1 GYRRTLAEILAH
13 IAVVTTRVQRCD
25 HRLAVGPFPKA
36 YVEWDARR
44 GVFGGVGAADPGS
57 RTPCQFLCREPFNSD
72 MCQDAGQGRGKT
84 EAVRKHVLDTG
95 LAELVAKPIVAVQD
109 LTGDGLGTGRVDVA
123 LLHGRAG
130 RKPATGRHILFE
142 PRKVSRIVFLHHAVP
157 IGAAEIEDV
166 VRILFEQRE
175 VVTRGLG
182 EVFADDLRILPSPL
196 RIEM

>member
-1 GYRRTLAEILAH
+1 GLKESYGGLARRAAGVAYAVVVVVGEETARLPVQPNSFGPIQRSISCISIGYRRTLAEILAH

-36 YVEWDARR
+36 YVEWDTRR

-57 RTPCQFLCREPFNSD
+57 RTPCQLLRREPFNSA

-109 LTGDGLGTGRVDVA
+109 LTDDG
-123 LLHGRAG
+123 
-130 RKPATGRHILFE
+130 
-142 PRKVSRIVFLHHAVP
+142 
-157 IGAAEIEDV
+157 
-166 VRILFEQRE
+166 
-175 VVTRGLG
+175 
-182 EVFADDLRILPSPL
+182 
-196 RIEM
+196 